1 MITDHNGIPF
11 NVKCYKGNIYD
22 SNILSDHLLNS
33 DLVKGSYDKNNRFIA
48 DPGYDTKLIRDK
60 LKEMNYNP
68 LIAQNKRNIKD
79 PKKLIK
85 FNKREKWMYNK
96 RLVIERTFNKMK
108 INRRICLRYDSKIE
122 NFMGF
127 VYLSL
132 IKLLC

>member
-1 MITDHNGIPF
+1 
-11 NVKCYKGNIYD
+11 
-22 SNILSDHLLNS
+22 
-33 DLVKGSYDKNNRFIA
+33 
-48 DPGYDTKLIRDK
+48 
-60 LKEMNYNP
+60 MNYNR